1 MRSKESKNAA
11 GKTKNPEIIRCWRC
25 GAEFASIEGIKI
37 MDGMILQKARCPV
50 CRNDVRSMRPY
61 TVAHGIAFSVGVG
74 IVLAGS
80 GMKPVAFGKGTALYS
95 PEQQAESRK
104 SGK

>member
-1 MRSKESKNAA
+1 MKSQKSKKAA
-11 GKTKNPEIIRCWRC
+11 EKVLPADIMCCGRC
-25 GAEFASIEGIKI
+25 GAKFASIEGIKI
-37 MDGMILQKARCPV
+37 MDGMILQKAQCPV

-80 GMKPVAFGKGTALYS
+80 GMKPVKFGKGTALYS
-95 PEQQAESRK
+95 AEQQAESRK